1 MKKKVILSI
10 VALILIAMVGYTYSI
25 IKGKKYIAGQQGDML
40 RNSIIFTKAINI
52 ENNFT
57 LITLDI
63 NSILG
68 EPIFDE
74 NGNCELP
81 IFDELKNSPNFKVN
95 DETGIIKVI
104 VEKDNEMIKEFEV
117 KTGDEVS
124 KKILLTSSGEYRITV
139 NGGDFRGR
147 CKLDIESYEII

>member
-10 VALILIAMVGYTYSI
+10 IAFILIAVVGYVYSI
-25 IKGKKYIAGQQGDML
+25 INGKKYIAGQQGEMVE
-40 RNSIIFTKAINI
+40 NSVIFTKTINI
-52 ENNFT
+52 ENMFT
-57 LITLDI
+57 LIKLDI

-68 EPIFDE
+68 ELIFDE
-74 NGNCELP
+74 NGNCDLP
-81 IFDELKNSPNFKVN
+81 MFEELKNSPNFKVN
-95 DETGIIKVI
+95 NETGIIKVI

-117 KTGDEVS
+117 KTGSEVS

-147 CKLDIESYEII
+147 CKLDIESYKIF